1 MRNEHIGRRGPK
13 LNAVMAIRSGGFAK
27 RSVDQQCSEELAT
40 AVFLICRGFH
50 ITDSVHYIQ
59 TMEPKLVIDAVQQVV
74 DAARLGSS
82 SAVTPDRS

>member
-1 MRNEHIGRRGPK
+1 
-13 LNAVMAIRSGGFAK
+13 
-27 RSVDQQCSEELAT
+27 
-40 AVFLICRGFH
+40 
-50 ITDSVHYIQ
+50 VHYIQ